1 MLEVDR
7 VSMTYRRP
15 GKNAAP
21 NLALSEVSLTAEA
34 GEFMTIIGPSG
45 CGKTTL
51 LYCMAGLNPG
61 YAGSISVDGEPVQ
74 GPAAGRSIVF
84 QHSCL
89 LPWRTVTKNVGYSL
103 ELLRSES
110 KGEMASRVQAAI
122 DLVGLSGFE
131 NYYPAQLSGGMQQRV
146 NLARA
151 LATKPRLLLMDEP
164 FASLDALTKEQLQGE
179 LLRIMRDE
187 QCTTV
192 FITHDIEEAVLLG
205 DRVMVMSARPGRIV
219 HEYKVPFDRP
229 RERGL
234 AESAEFSQ
242 VVRQLRSVMRF
253 ELEQSPAEPA
263 STAAASTAAATGLQS

>member
-1 MLEVDR
+1 MLEVNH

-15 GKNAAP
+15 GKNAI
-21 NLALSEVSLTAEA
+21 LTHALSDVSLTAEA
-34 GEFMTIIGPSG
+34 GEFITIIGPSG

-61 YAGSISVDGEPVQ
+61 YAGSISVDGELVR

-84 QHSCL
+84 QQSCL
-89 LPWRTVTKNVGYSL
+89 LPWRTVTRNVGYSL
-103 ELLRSES
+103 RLLRSGT
-110 KGEMASRVQAAI
+110 KREMAERVQAAI

-131 NYYPAQLSGGMQQRV
+131 GYYPAQLSGGMQQRV

-151 LATKPRLLLMDEP
+151 LATRPQLLLMDEP
-164 FASLDALTKEQLQGE
+164 FASLDALTKELLQGE

-187 QCTTV
+187 RCTTV

-205 DRVMVMSARPGRIV
+205 DRVIVMSPRPGRIV

-229 RERGL
+229 RDREI
-234 AESAEFSQ
+234 AESVEFSD
-242 VVRQLRSVMRF
+242 VVRQLRAVMRE
-253 ELEQSPAEPA
+253 ELERQPAEAEPA
-263 STAAASTAAATGLQS
+263 GTATGRRA

>member
-7 VSMTYRRP
+7 VSMTYRRQ
-15 GKNAAP
+15 GKKTTS

-34 GEFMTIIGPSG
+34 GEFITIIGPSG

-61 YAGSISVDGEPVQ
+61 YQGSIQVGGEPVQ

-89 LPWRTVTKNVGYSL
+89 LPWRSVTKNVSYSL
-103 ELLRSES
+103 ELLRSGTKRERAE
-110 KGEMASRVQAAI
+110 KVQSAI
-122 DLVGLSGFE
+122 DLVGLGGFE
-131 NYYPAQLSGGMQQRV
+131 NYYPSQLSGGMQQRV

-151 LATKPRLLLMDEP
+151 LATSPRLLLMDEP
-164 FASLDALTKEQLQGE
+164 FASLDALTKELLQGE
-179 LLRIMRDE
+179 LLHIMRVE

-205 DRVMVMSARPGRIV
+205 DRVIVMSPRPGRIV

-229 RERGL
+229 RDSGI
-234 AESAEFSQ
+234 ADTPKFSQ
-242 VVRQLRSVMRF
+242 AVRELRSIMR
-253 ELEQSPAEPA
+253 LERERPP
-263 STAAASTAAATGLQS
+263 TAATRAGRRS